1 MLGAGKANAFSTKL
15 DSLLHLLW
23 SVRVGA
29 DTQLTKLIGP
39 AHELHELLVGI
50 GTLGG
55 SLVLDETLDDL
66 RGRRLNTALV
76 DIPNESVQR
85 KLIAFLQSH
94 TVSGE
99 GLLGVVDRHA
109 VGTTNTDLPHLAGN
123 ESSM

>member
-1 MLGAGKANAFSTKL
+1 MAT
-15 DSLLHLLW
+15 SLAA
-23 SVRVGA
+23 VAERV
-29 DTQLTKLIGP
+29 
-39 AHELHELLVGI
+39 
-50 GTLGG
+50 
-55 SLVLDETLDDL
+55 
-66 RGRRLNTALV
+66 
-76 DIPNESVQR
+76 VQR